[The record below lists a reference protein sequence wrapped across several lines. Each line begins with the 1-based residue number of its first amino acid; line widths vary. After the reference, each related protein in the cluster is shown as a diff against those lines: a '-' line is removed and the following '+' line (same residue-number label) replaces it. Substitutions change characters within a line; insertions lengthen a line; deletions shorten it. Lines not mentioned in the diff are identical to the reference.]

1 MSNAGG
7 ARIKCI
13 IKFLTGVE
21 ILILKK
27 KFLFS
32 ALAAVFT
39 LIIPFSV
46 VGCKTGGNVVR
57 INEVTHSVFYAP
69 LYLADAL
76 GYFGDEGFK
85 IELTNGGGADKTM
98 AAVLAN
104 EADIGFCGPEA
115 VVYAHI
121 GGTTDAPMV
130 FGQMTKRDGS
140 FLVGRTAEPDFDWKD
155 LEGKTII
162 AGRPGGVPY
171 MTFEYVLKQAG
182 VNATLVNNIDF
193 NMTTAAFEGDIGDY
207 CTMFEPTA
215 SAYQAAGKGYIVASV
230 GQESGEI
237 PYTCFMA
244 KQSYIDKNGDKV
256 RGLLKAITKA
266 VKYLDEH
273 DATDVAKLLTK
284 YFDGTDEA
292 SIKTSLES
300 YKNIDAWVKNMAME
314 ETAYDRLLDVIEEAG
329 ELSRRIPF
337 HQAILTESADR
348 AYREIYG

>member
-1 MSNAGG
+1 M
-7 ARIKCI
+7 
-13 IKFLTGVE
+13 F
-21 ILILKK
+21 
-27 KFLFS
+27 
-32 ALAAVFT
+32 ALV
-39 LIIPFSV
+39 IPFSV
-46 VGCKTGGNVVR
+46 TGCKTGGKVVK

-69 LYLADAL
+69 LYLADSL
-76 GYFGDEGFK
+76 GYFEDEGFK

-140 FLVGRTAEPDFDWKD
+140 FLVGRTEEPNFDWKN

-162 AGRPGGVPY
+162 AGRPGGVPF
-171 MTFEYVLKQAG
+171 MTFEYVLKNAG
-182 VNATLVNNIDF
+182 VTANLVKNIDF
-193 NMTTAAFEGDIGDY
+193 NMTTAAFEGGTGDY
-207 CTMFEPTA
+207 CTMFEPAA
-215 SAYQAAGKGYIVASV
+215 SSYVAAGKGYIVASV

-266 VKYLDEH
+266 VKYIDEH
-273 DATDVAKLLTK
+273 DSASVAKLLTK
-284 YFDGTDEA
+284 YFDGTSED

-300 YKNIDAWVKNMAME
+300 YKGIDAWVKNMAME
-314 ETAYDRLLDVIEEAG
+314 ETAYDRLLDVIDLAG
-329 ELSRRIPF
+329 ELSKRIPF
-337 HQAILTESADR
+337 HDAVLTETADR
-348 AYREIYG
+348 AYRAIYG

>member
-1 MSNAGG
+1 
-7 ARIKCI
+7 
-13 IKFLTGVE
+13 
-21 ILILKK
+21 
-27 KFLFS
+27 
-32 ALAAVFT
+32 
-39 LIIPFSV
+39 
-46 VGCKTGGNVVR
+46 
-57 INEVTHSVFYAP
+57 
-69 LYLADAL
+69 
-76 GYFGDEGFK
+76 
-85 IELTNGGGADKTM
+85 
-98 AAVLAN
+98 
-104 EADIGFCGPEA
+104 
-115 VVYAHI
+115 
-121 GGTTDAPMV
+121 MV

-140 FLVGRTAEPDFDWKD
+140 FLVGRTAEPDFDWKN

-193 NMTTAAFEGDIGDY
+193 TMTPAAFEGDIGDY

>member
-1 MSNAGG
+1 M
-7 ARIKCI
+7 
-13 IKFLTGVE
+13 
-21 ILILKK
+21 KK

-32 ALAAVFT
+32 VLAAVLT

-46 VGCKTGGNVVR
+46 VGCKKGGKVVK

-69 LYLADAL
+69 LYLADSL
-76 GYFGDEGFK
+76 GYFEDEGFK

-98 AAVLAN
+98 AAVLAG

-115 VVYAHI
+115 VVYTHI

-140 FLVGRTAEPDFDWKD
+140 FLVGRTPEPDFDWKN

-171 MTFEYVLKQAG
+171 MTFEYVLKNAG
-182 VNATLVNNIDF
+182 VTANLVNNIDF
-193 NMTTAAFEGDIGDY
+193 NMTTAAFEGNTGDY

-215 SAYQAAGKGYIVASV
+215 SNYVAAGKGYIVASV

-256 RGLLKAITKA
+256 RGLLKAVTKA
-266 VKYLDEH
+266 TKYINDH
-273 DATDVAKLLTK
+273 DSASVAKLLVP
-284 YFDGTDEA
+284 YFDGTNEA
-292 SIKTSLES
+292 SLKTSLDS
-300 YKNIDAWVKNMAME
+300 YKSIDAWVTDMAMK
-314 ETAYDRLLDVIEEAG
+314 ETAYERLLDVIELAG
-329 ELSRRIPF
+329 ELSTRIPF
-337 HQAILTESADR
+337 HKAVLTESAHR